1 MLMSGCMRPGPPGT
15 SGCSSHLNTSGLH
28 AATAA
33 SHKSGVEIQPT
44 IFTITDKSAMFAR
57 LSNMFGANDDDDQ
70 GHGSPS
76 RKSNSRNGSQG
87 SGTPVHTPNA
97 AQCQIDNSGSVLE
110 KIAGLYA
117 ERLMSDIVL
126 VVGQR
131 EFPAHRLILCASSDV
146 FQVMLMN
153 PRWNESREQ
162 RIILQE
168 ASECVV
174 VFDLFLRY
182 LYTGRLKVSHA
193 TVLPILALAD
203 KYNVKDLI
211 DTCVK
216 YMKLHVVSASQQNYL
231 IAWLQYT
238 LTCGHSDIATVCLNH
253 LKWNLEQVAALED
266 FASCDLDLLTTI
278 LAQHDVVVHDEMTL
292 YNIVVSWLH
301 RQEERLLM
309 PTPVATPG
317 EPPPTLIP
325 QTPSTSSGVSP
336 LPLSITPS
344 CGKLYLR
351 RDSTTSSCDPM
362 DRMEWL
368 TYEVMK
374 FVRFPMMTPRQLA
387 DLLLVPLTIKYKEF
401 FVTRMAI
408 GMSFHSGQWE
418 RVREVMMDPDPSNRL
433 LFTPRLYTAEQWSA
447 SLTVDNLPG
456 LPAYHTRTLVFSTPA
471 SASELDCDTQ
481 LEWIVELYPKG
492 VWFRKFYLIVWQGTV
507 EVPEAVLR
515 TVRLAVTAKDV
526 EYARVRIAVLVFA
539 VQEGIEYIVNVVS
552 TKYIF
557 STEDNLLNLDDILP
571 FDSLNDPPERKRY
584 LQEPCD
590 SLKIHIVISPLSDPK
605 LDAAGIT

>member
-1 MLMSGCMRPGPPGT
+1 
-15 SGCSSHLNTSGLH
+15 
-28 AATAA
+28 
-33 SHKSGVEIQPT
+33 
-44 IFTITDKSAMFAR
+44 MFAR
-57 LSNMFGANDDDDQ
+57 LSSMFGANEDDDQ
-70 GHGSPS
+70 GNGSPS
-76 RKSNSRNGSQG
+76 RKPGTEGGSHG
-87 SGTPVHTPNA
+87 MGTPLHGRNI

-126 VVGQR
+126 VVGDR

-162 RIILQE
+162 RIALQE
-168 ASECVV
+168 ASECVT
-174 VFDLFLRY
+174 VFELFLRY

-211 DTCVK
+211 DTCGR
-216 YMKLHVVSASQQNYL
+216 YMKLHVVSATQQNYL

-238 LTCGHSDIATVCLNH
+238 LTCGHSDIAQVCLNH
-253 LKWNLEQVAALED
+253 LKWNLEQVAAKDD
-266 FASCDLDLLTTI
+266 FATCDLDLLTTV
-278 LAQHDVVVHDEMTL
+278 LGQHDVVVHDEMTL

-301 RQEERLLM
+301 RQEERLSM
-309 PTPVATPG
+309 PTPATTPG
-317 EPPPTLIP
+317 EPPPSVILVG
-325 QTPSTSSGVSP
+325 QSTSTSTAVASP
-336 LPLSITPS
+336 PLSITPS

-351 RDSTTSSCDPM
+351 RDSTTSSCDTM

-418 RVREVMMDPDPSNRL
+418 RVREVMKETEPSNKL

-456 LPAYHTRTLVFSTPA
+456 LPAYHTRTLVFSTPS

-539 VQEGIEYIVNVVS
+539 VQDGIEYIINVVS

-557 STEDNLLNLDDILP
+557 SSEDNLLNMDDILP
-571 FDSLNDPPERKRY
+571 FDSLNDPSERQRY
-584 LQEPCD
+584 LREPCD
-590 SLKIHIVISPLSDPK
+590 SLKVHIVISPLTDHK
-605 LDAAGIT
+605 LDVPGIT

>member
-1 MLMSGCMRPGPPGT
+1 MFFHLSKMFGPNDDEEAMDGMSGCG
-15 SGCSSHLNTSGLH
+15 SSLG
-28 AATAA
+28 
-33 SHKSGVEIQPT
+33 
-44 IFTITDKSAMFAR
+44 
-57 LSNMFGANDDDDQ
+57 
-70 GHGSPS
+70 
-76 RKSNSRNGSQG
+76 
-87 SGTPVHTPNA
+87 GTPLHMSNIS
-97 AQCQIDNSGSVLE
+97 QCQIDNSKSVLE

-153 PRWNESREQ
+153 PHWNESHEQ

-168 ASECVV
+168 ATECVE
-174 VFDLFLRY
+174 VFELFLRY
-182 LYTGRLKVSHA
+182 LYTGRLKVSHS

-211 DTCVK
+211 ETCGG
-216 YMKLHVVSASQQNYL
+216 YMKLHVVSAAQQNYL
-231 IAWLQYT
+231 MAWLQYT
-238 LTCGHSDIATVCLNH
+238 LTCGHSEVAQVCMNH
-253 LKWNLEQVAALED
+253 LKWNFEQVATTED
-266 FASCDLDLLTTI
+266 FASCDLELLTTV
-278 LAQHDVVVHDEMTL
+278 LAQNDLVVLDEMTL
-292 YNIVVSWLH
+292 YGHVVSWLH
-301 RQEERLLM
+301 RQEERILL
-309 PTPVATPG
+309 PTPVNTPG
-317 EPPPTLIP
+317 EPPPNILGINTTFYSNLSTMLPPPSIIP
-325 QTPSTSSGVSP
+325 SSR
-336 LPLSITPS
+336 
-344 CGKLYLR
+344 GKLYLR
-351 RDSTTSSCDPM
+351 RDSTTSSTDTQ

-418 RVREVMMDPDPSNRL
+418 RVREVMRDVDGSSRL

-447 SLTVDNLPG
+447 SLSVDNLPG

-471 SASELDCDTQ
+471 SASELDCDSQ

-492 VWFRKFYLIVWQGTV
+492 VWFKKFFLIVWQGTV

-526 EYARVRIAVLVFA
+526 EYARVRIAVLIWQLKWKSEIMTNQIRSNPTFT
-539 VQEGIEYIVNVVS
+539 EEKNVV
-552 TKYIF
+552 YMNDLIPF
-557 STEDNLLNLDDILP
+557 SSN
-571 FDSLNDPPERKRY
+571 SSQQERAHY
-584 LQEPCD
+584 LQEPCEA
-590 SLKIHIVISPLSDPK
+590 LKIHIVISPLTDPK
-605 LDAAGIT
+605 LAKYGVSN

>member
-1 MLMSGCMRPGPPGT
+1 
-15 SGCSSHLNTSGLH
+15 
-28 AATAA
+28 
-33 SHKSGVEIQPT
+33 
-44 IFTITDKSAMFAR
+44 MFAR
-57 LSNMFGANDDDDQ
+57 LSNMFGANDDEEQ

-76 RKSNSRNGSQG
+76 RKPGSRCGSQG
-87 SGTPVHTPNA
+87 SSTPIHTPNV

-162 RIILQE
+162 RILLQE
-168 ASECVV
+168 APECVE
-174 VFDLFLRY
+174 VFELFLRY
-182 LYTGRLKVSHA
+182 LYTGRLKISHS

-203 KYNVKDLI
+203 KYNVKDLV
-211 DTCVK
+211 DTCGR

-231 IAWLQYT
+231 IAWLEYT
-238 LTCGHSDIATVCLNH
+238 LTCGHSEIAQVCLNH
-253 LKWNLEQVAALED
+253 LKWNFEQVAGRED
-266 FASCDLDLLTTI
+266 FASCDIDLLTTV
-278 LAQHDVVVHDEMTL
+278 LAQHDLVIHDEMTL

-301 RQEERLLM
+301 RQEERLSL

-317 EPPPTLIP
+317 EPPTTFVPQGSSSAMEGVFIP
-325 QTPSTSSGVSP
+325 PP
-336 LPLSITPS
+336 PMSITPS

-351 RDSTTSSCDPM
+351 RDSTASSCTDPV

-408 GMSFHSGQWE
+408 GMSFHSGQWD
-418 RVREVMMDPDPSNRL
+418 RVREVMAEPDPSNRL

-471 SASELDCDTQ
+471 SASELDCDSQ

-539 VQEGIEYIVNVVS
+539 VQDGIEYIVKVVS

-557 STEDNLLNLDDILP
+557 SSEDNLLNLDDILP
-571 FDSLNDPPERKRY
+571 FDSLNDPVERQRY
-584 LQEPCD
+584 LQEPCE
-590 SLKIHIVISPLSDPK
+590 SLKIHIVISPLTDPK
-605 LDAAGIT
+605 LSAAGIT

>member
-1 MLMSGCMRPGPPGT
+1 
-15 SGCSSHLNTSGLH
+15 
-28 AATAA
+28 
-33 SHKSGVEIQPT
+33 
-44 IFTITDKSAMFAR
+44 MFAR
-57 LSNMFGANDDDDQ
+57 LSNMFGANDDEEQ

-76 RKSNSRNGSQG
+76 RKPGSRCGSQG
-87 SGTPVHTPNA
+87 STTPIHTPNV

-126 VVGQR
+126 LVGQR

-162 RIILQE
+162 RILLQE
-168 ASECVV
+168 APECVE
-174 VFDLFLRY
+174 VFELFLRY
-182 LYTGRLKVSHA
+182 LYTGRLKISHS

-203 KYNVKDLI
+203 KYNVKDLV
-211 DTCVK
+211 DTCGR

-231 IAWLQYT
+231 IAWLEYT
-238 LTCGHSDIATVCLNH
+238 LTCGHSEIAQVCLNH
-253 LKWNLEQVAALED
+253 LKWNFEQVAGRED
-266 FASCDLDLLTTI
+266 FASCDIDLLTTV
-278 LAQHDVVVHDEMTL
+278 LAQHDLVIHDEMTL

-301 RQEERLLM
+301 RQEERLSL

-317 EPPPTLIP
+317 EPPPSFVPQSSSSALEGVFIP
-325 QTPSTSSGVSP
+325 PP
-336 LPLSITPS
+336 PMSITPS

-351 RDSTTSSCDPM
+351 RDSTASSCTDPV

-408 GMSFHSGQWE
+408 GMSFHSGQWD
-418 RVREVMMDPDPSNRL
+418 RVREVMAEPDPSNRL

-471 SASELDCDTQ
+471 SASELDCDSQ

-539 VQEGIEYIVNVVS
+539 VQDGIEYIVKVVS

-557 STEDNLLNLDDILP
+557 SSEDNLHNLDDILP
-571 FDSLNDPPERKRY
+571 FDSLNDPVERQRY
-584 LQEPCD
+584 LQEPCE
-590 SLKIHIVISPLSDPK
+590 SLKIHIVISPLTDPK
-605 LDAAGIT
+605 LSAAGIT

>member
-1 MLMSGCMRPGPPGT
+1 
-15 SGCSSHLNTSGLH
+15 
-28 AATAA
+28 
-33 SHKSGVEIQPT
+33 
-44 IFTITDKSAMFAR
+44 MFAR

>member
-1 MLMSGCMRPGPPGT
+1 
-15 SGCSSHLNTSGLH
+15 
-28 AATAA
+28 
-33 SHKSGVEIQPT
+33 
-44 IFTITDKSAMFAR
+44 MFAR
-57 LSNMFGANDDDDQ
+57 LSNMFGANDDEEQ

-76 RKSNSRNGSQG
+76 RKPGSRCGSQG
-87 SGTPVHTPNA
+87 STTPIHTPNV

-126 VVGQR
+126 LVGQR

-162 RIILQE
+162 RILLQE
-168 ASECVV
+168 APECVE
-174 VFDLFLRY
+174 VFELFLRY
-182 LYTGRLKVSHA
+182 LYTGRLKISHS

-203 KYNVKDLI
+203 KYNVKDLV
-211 DTCVK
+211 DTCGR

-231 IAWLQYT
+231 IAWLEYT
-238 LTCGHSDIATVCLNH
+238 LTCGHSEIAQVCLNH
-253 LKWNLEQVAALED
+253 LKWNFEQVAGRED
-266 FASCDLDLLTTI
+266 FASCDIDLLTTV
-278 LAQHDVVVHDEMTL
+278 LAQHDLVIHDEMTL

-301 RQEERLLM
+301 RQEERLSL

-317 EPPPTLIP
+317 EPPPSFVPQSSSSALEGVFIP
-325 QTPSTSSGVSP
+325 PP
-336 LPLSITPS
+336 PMSITPS

-351 RDSTTSSCDPM
+351 RDSTASSCTDPV

-408 GMSFHSGQWE
+408 GMSFHSGQWD
-418 RVREVMMDPDPSNRL
+418 RVREVMAEPDPSNRL

-471 SASELDCDTQ
+471 SASELDCDSQ

-539 VQEGIEYIVNVVS
+539 VQDGIEYIVKVVS

-557 STEDNLLNLDDILP
+557 SSEDNLLNLDDILP
-571 FDSLNDPPERKRY
+571 FDSLNDPVERQRY
-584 LQEPCD
+584 LQEPCE
-590 SLKIHIVISPLSDPK
+590 SLKIHIVISPLTDPK
-605 LDAAGIT
+605 LSAAGIT

>member
-1 MLMSGCMRPGPPGT
+1 
-15 SGCSSHLNTSGLH
+15 
-28 AATAA
+28 
-33 SHKSGVEIQPT
+33 
-44 IFTITDKSAMFAR
+44 MFAR
-57 LSNMFGANDDDDQ
+57 LSNMFGANDDEEQ
-70 GHGSPS
+70 GRNSPS
-76 RKSNSRNGSQG
+76 RKADSKSSSQG
-87 SGTPVHTPNA
+87 GTNPMHSFNA

-126 VVGQR
+126 VVGPR

-162 RIILQE
+162 RIVLQE
-168 ASECVV
+168 AAECVE
-174 VFDLFLRY
+174 VFELFLRY

-211 DTCVK
+211 ETCVK
-216 YMKLHVVSASQQNYL
+216 YMKMNIVSASQQNYL

-238 LTCGHSDIATVCLNH
+238 LTCGHSDISSVCLNH
-253 LKWNLEQVAALED
+253 FKWNLEQVATHED
-266 FASCDLDLLTTI
+266 FASCDLDLLTTV
-278 LAQHDVVVHDEMTL
+278 LAEHDVVVHDEMTL

-301 RQEERLLM
+301 QQAEKILS
-309 PTPVATPG
+309 PTPVQTPG
-317 EPPPTLIP
+317 EPPTNHGSH
-325 QTPSTSSGVSP
+325 TPGTSSAVHCFP
-336 LPLSITPS
+336 LTPPSITAA
-344 CGKLYLR
+344 CCRLHLR
-351 RDSTTSSCDPM
+351 RDSTTSSFDYG

-387 DLLLVPLTIKYKEF
+387 ELLLVPLTIKYKEF

-418 RVREVMMDPDPSNRL
+418 RVREIIRDPEPSNRL

-471 SASELDCDTQ
+471 SASELDCDSQ

-526 EYARVRIAVLVFA
+526 EYARVRVAVLVFA

-552 TKYIF
+552 TNYIF
-557 STEDNLLNLDDILP
+557 STDDNLLNLDDILP
-571 FDSLNDPPERKRY
+571 FDNLNNPPERKRY

-605 LDAAGIT
+605 LGAAGVT

>member
-1 MLMSGCMRPGPPGT
+1 
-15 SGCSSHLNTSGLH
+15 
-28 AATAA
+28 
-33 SHKSGVEIQPT
+33 
-44 IFTITDKSAMFAR
+44 MFAR
-57 LSNMFGANDDDDQ
+57 LSNMFGANENDEQ
-70 GHGSPS
+70 GRSSPS
-76 RKSNSRNGSQG
+76 RKADSR
-87 SGTPVHTPNA
+87 GTNLGGAFPMHAYNA
-97 AQCQIDNSGSVLE
+97 PQCQIDNSGSVLE

-126 VVGQR
+126 VVGNR

-162 RIILQE
+162 RIVLQE
-168 ASECVV
+168 AAECVE
-174 VFDLFLRY
+174 VFELFLRY

-211 DTCVK
+211 ETCVK
-216 YMKLHVVSASQQNYL
+216 YMKLNIVSASQQNYL

-238 LTCGHSDIATVCLNH
+238 LTCGHSDISSVCLNH
-253 LKWNLEQVAALED
+253 FKWNLEQVATHED
-266 FASCDLDLLTTI
+266 FASCDLDLLTTV
-278 LAQHDVVVHDEMTL
+278 LAEHDVVVHDEMTL

-301 RQEERLLM
+301 QQAEKLM
-309 PTPVATPG
+309 SPSPVSTPG
-317 EPPPTLIP
+317 EPPTGLSSYIP
-325 QTPSTSSGVSP
+325 GPPPSN
-336 LPLSITPS
+336 IIS
-344 CGKLYLR
+344 CCKLHLR
-351 RDSTTSSCDPM
+351 RDSSTSSLDYI

-418 RVREVMMDPDPSNRL
+418 RVKEIIRDPEPSNRL

-447 SLTVDNLPG
+447 SLSVDDLPG

-515 TVRLAVTAKDV
+515 TVRLQS
-526 EYARVRIAVLVFA
+526 RQRMWSM
-539 VQEGIEYIVNVVS
+539 QESEW
-552 TKYIF
+552 
-557 STEDNLLNLDDILP
+557 
-571 FDSLNDPPERKRY
+571 
-584 LQEPCD
+584 QC
-590 SLKIHIVISPLSDPK
+590 
-605 LDAAGIT
+605 

>member
-1 MLMSGCMRPGPPGT
+1 
-15 SGCSSHLNTSGLH
+15 
-28 AATAA
+28 
-33 SHKSGVEIQPT
+33 
-44 IFTITDKSAMFAR
+44 MFAR
-57 LSNMFGANDDDDQ
+57 LSNMFGANDDEDQ
-70 GHGSPS
+70 AHGSPT

-87 SGTPVHTPNA
+87 SGTPVHASNA

-174 VFDLFLRY
+174 VFELFLRY

-211 DTCVK
+211 ETCVK

-253 LKWNLEQVAALED
+253 LKWNLEQVAANED

-278 LAQHDVVVHDEMTL
+278 LSQHDVVVHDEMAL

-325 QTPSTSSGVSP
+325 QTPSTSSVVCP
-336 LPLSITPS
+336 PPISITPS

-605 LDAAGIT
+605 LDVAGIT

>member
-1 MLMSGCMRPGPPGT
+1 
-15 SGCSSHLNTSGLH
+15 
-28 AATAA
+28 
-33 SHKSGVEIQPT
+33 
-44 IFTITDKSAMFAR
+44 MFAR
-57 LSNMFGANDDDDQ
+57 ISNMFGANDDNEQ
-70 GHGSPS
+70 GRSSPS
-76 RKSNSRNGSQG
+76 RKADSR
-87 SGTPVHTPNA
+87 GTNHGGTNPMHGYNT

-126 VVGQR
+126 VVGER

-162 RIILQE
+162 RIVLQE
-168 ASECVV
+168 ATECVE
-174 VFDLFLRY
+174 VFELFLRY
-182 LYTGRLKVSHA
+182 LYTGRLKVSHT

-211 DTCVK
+211 ETCIK
-216 YMKLHVVSASQQNYL
+216 YMKLNIVSASKQNYL

-238 LTCGHSDIATVCLNH
+238 LTCGHSDISSVCLNH
-253 LKWNLEQVAALED
+253 FKWNLEQVATHDD
-266 FASCDLDLLTTI
+266 FASCDLELLTTV
-278 LAQHDVVVHDEMTL
+278 LSENDVVVHDEMTL

-301 RQEERLLM
+301 QQAEKLM
-309 PTPVATPG
+309 SPSPVTTPG
-317 EPPPTLIP
+317 EPPTGLASYIP
-325 QTPSTSSGVSP
+325 GTTSSGVS
-336 LPLSITPS
+336 
-344 CGKLYLR
+344 CCKLHLR
-351 RDSTTSSCDPM
+351 RDSSTSSFDSV

-408 GMSFHSGQWE
+408 GMSFHSGQWD
-418 RVREVMMDPDPSNRL
+418 RVKEIIRDPEPSNRL

-447 SLTVDNLPG
+447 SLTVDNLPC

-526 EYARVRIAVLVFA
+526 EYARVRVAVLVFA
-539 VQEGIEYIVNVVS
+539 MQEGIEYIVNVVS
-552 TKYIF
+552 TNYIF
-557 STEDNLLNLDDILP
+557 SADDNLLNLDDILP
-571 FDSLNDPPERKRY
+571 FDNLNDPPERKRY

-605 LDAAGIT
+605 LGAPGIT

>member
-1 MLMSGCMRPGPPGT
+1 MFFHLSKMFGPNDDEEAMDGMSGCGSSLGGT
-15 SGCSSHLNTSGLH
+15 PL
-28 AATAA
+28 
-33 SHKSGVEIQPT
+33 
-44 IFTITDKSAMFAR
+44 
-57 LSNMFGANDDDDQ
+57 
-70 GHGSPS
+70 HGS
-76 RKSNSRNGSQG
+76 KL
-87 SGTPVHTPNA
+87 
-97 AQCQIDNSGSVLE
+97 AQCQIDNSTSVLE

-153 PRWNESREQ
+153 PHWNESHEQ

-168 ASECVV
+168 ASECVE
-174 VFDLFLRY
+174 VFELFLRY
-182 LYTGRLKVSHA
+182 LYTGRLKVSHS
-193 TVLPILALAD
+193 TVLPIIALAD

-211 DTCVK
+211 ETCGG
-216 YMKLHVVSASQQNYL
+216 YMKLHVVTAAQQNYL
-231 IAWLQYT
+231 MAWLQYT
-238 LTCGHSDIATVCLNH
+238 LTCGHTEVAQVCMNH
-253 LKWNLEQVAALED
+253 LKWNFEQVAITED
-266 FASCDLDLLTTI
+266 FASCDLDLLTTV
-278 LAQHDVVVHDEMTL
+278 LAQNDLVVLDEMTL
-292 YNIVVSWLH
+292 YGHVVNWLR
-301 RQEERLLM
+301 RQEERILL
-309 PTPVATPG
+309 PTPANTPG
-317 EPPPTLIP
+317 EPPPNLLGTNTSVRCLSIP
-325 QTPSTSSGVSP
+325 HSSNLNTMLPPPSLTPS
-336 LPLSITPS
+336 S

-351 RDSTTSSCDPM
+351 RDSTASSCDTQ
-362 DRMEWL
+362 DKMEWL

-418 RVREVMMDPDPSNRL
+418 RVREVMRDVDGSSRV

-447 SLTVDNLPG
+447 SLSVDNLPG

-471 SASELDCDTQ
+471 SASELDCDSQ

-492 VWFRKFYLIVWQGTV
+492 VWFKKFFLIVWQGTV

-526 EYARVRIAVLVFA
+526 DYARVRIAVLVYGL
-539 VQEGIEYIVNVVS
+539 QDGIEFVTNVV
-552 TKYIF
+552 TTNYIF
-557 STEDNLLNLDDILP
+557 SEEDNLLNLDDIIP
-571 FDSLNDPPERKRY
+571 FDSLNDPKERAHY
-584 LQEPCD
+584 LQEPCEA
-590 SLKIHIVISPLSDPK
+590 LKIHVVISPLTDPK
-605 LDAAGIT
+605 LAKYGVT

>member
-1 MLMSGCMRPGPPGT
+1 
-15 SGCSSHLNTSGLH
+15 
-28 AATAA
+28 
-33 SHKSGVEIQPT
+33 
-44 IFTITDKSAMFAR
+44 MFAR
-57 LSNMFGANDDDDQ
+57 LSNMFGANDDEEQ

-76 RKSNSRNGSQG
+76 RKPGSRCGSQG
-87 SGTPVHTPNA
+87 STTPIHTPNV

-162 RIILQE
+162 RILLQE
-168 ASECVV
+168 APECVE
-174 VFDLFLRY
+174 VFELFLRY
-182 LYTGRLKVSHA
+182 LYTGRLKISHS

-203 KYNVKDLI
+203 KYNVKDLV
-211 DTCVK
+211 DTCGR

-231 IAWLQYT
+231 IAWLEYT
-238 LTCGHSDIATVCLNH
+238 LTCGHSEIAQVCLNH
-253 LKWNLEQVAALED
+253 LKWNFEQVAGRED
-266 FASCDLDLLTTI
+266 FASCDIDLLTTV
-278 LAQHDVVVHDEMTL
+278 LAQHDLVIHDEMTL

-301 RQEERLLM
+301 RQEERLSL

-317 EPPPTLIP
+317 EPPPSFVPQSSSSALEGVFIP
-325 QTPSTSSGVSP
+325 PP
-336 LPLSITPS
+336 PMSITPS

-351 RDSTTSSCDPM
+351 RDSTASSCTDPV

-408 GMSFHSGQWE
+408 GMSFHSGQWD
-418 RVREVMMDPDPSNRL
+418 RVREVMAEPDPSNRL

-471 SASELDCDTQ
+471 SASELDCDSQ

-539 VQEGIEYIVNVVS
+539 VQDGIEYIVKVVS

-557 STEDNLLNLDDILP
+557 SSEDNLLNLDDILP
-571 FDSLNDPPERKRY
+571 FDSLNDPVERQRY
-584 LQEPCD
+584 LQEPCE
-590 SLKIHIVISPLSDPK
+590 SLKIHIVISPLTDPK
-605 LDAAGIT
+605 LSAAGIT

>member
-1 MLMSGCMRPGPPGT
+1 
-15 SGCSSHLNTSGLH
+15 
-28 AATAA
+28 
-33 SHKSGVEIQPT
+33 
-44 IFTITDKSAMFAR
+44 MFAR

-571 FDSLNDPPERKRY
+571 FDSLNDPPVSMDYYLKERKRY